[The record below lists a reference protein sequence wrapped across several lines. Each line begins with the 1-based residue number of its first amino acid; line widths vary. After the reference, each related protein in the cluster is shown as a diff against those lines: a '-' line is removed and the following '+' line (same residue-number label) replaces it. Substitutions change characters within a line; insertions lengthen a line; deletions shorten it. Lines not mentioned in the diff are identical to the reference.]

1 MGWFDSE
8 EETKQKEA
16 VKAVKAKIA
25 KDGLAKHIDDKDLM
39 RVLIEQNECLIGLMQ
54 VNAIAVS
61 GLGGDAVAMIHTG
74 LYYSK
79 LEKYL
84 KK

>member
-8 EETKQKEA
+8 DEKKEKEA

-25 KDGLAKHIDDKDLM
+25 KEGLAAQLDDKDLL
-39 RVLIEQNECLIGLMQ
+39 RVIIEQNECLIGLMSA
-54 VNAIAVS
+54 NTIAVS
-61 GLGGDAVAMIHTG
+61 GLGGDAVAMIHTS
-74 LYYSK
+74 LYYST